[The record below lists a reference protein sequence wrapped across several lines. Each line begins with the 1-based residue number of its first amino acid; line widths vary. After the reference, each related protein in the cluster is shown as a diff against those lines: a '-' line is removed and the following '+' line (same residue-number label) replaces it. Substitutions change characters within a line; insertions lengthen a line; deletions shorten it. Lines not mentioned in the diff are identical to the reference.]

1 MKAGA
6 IFETAQ
12 RWARLSLQLGFVPR
26 RWRVLAQGIAIAGL
40 LVYLSLWLVIRSHAQ
55 QALENPPT
63 RPADAALVLGARAY
77 LHGTPNPCLVGR
89 VQGGLDLAAQGLVT
103 TLVMSGGGDRED
115 GRIESETMREIAMRA
130 GFRGQILLESQ
141 SRSTQENLSLSR
153 PKLHDAGIKSVI
165 IVTEPYHLWRAQ
177 KLVQAS
183 AFGRE
188 FEVQYK
194 AAPSTCWQ
202 TWGMF
207 YKGSLREPLAIMNNA
222 ARGYFTLANE

>member
-1 MKAGA
+1 M
-6 IFETAQ
+6 
-12 RWARLSLQLGFVPR
+12 
-26 RWRVLAQGIAIAGL
+26 LAQGIAIAGL

-89 VQGGLDLAAQGLVT
+89 VQGGLNLAAHGLVS
-103 TLVMSGGGDRED
+103 TLVMSGGSDRED
-115 GRIESETMREIAMRA
+115 DRIESETMREIALGG

-141 SRSTQENLSLSR
+141 SRSTQENFSLSR
-153 PKLHDAGIKSVI
+153 AKLHDAGIKSVI
-165 IVTEPYHLWRAQ
+165 VVTEPYHLWRVQ

-183 AFGRE
+183 TFGRE
-188 FEVQYK
+188 FDVQYM
-194 AAPSTCWQ
+194 AAPSSCWQ

-207 YKGSLREPLAIMNNA
+207 YKGSLREPLAIINNYA
-222 ARGYFTLANE
+222 KSYFKLAE